1 MVEVNQRT
9 WRIDSVAERVPA
21 RFFRRSRETNSQRQ
35 GGAFSRAIL
44 KTLCH
49 QNRISLGELPNQKHF
64 PQAFNLEVPTATE
77 NQTTIFSGTDV
88 QVGSAG
94 YSLQ

>member
-9 WRIDSVAERVPA
+9 WCIDSVAERVPA

-44 KTLCH
+44 KTL
-49 QNRISLGELPNQKHF
+49 
-64 PQAFNLEVPTATE
+64 
-77 NQTTIFSGTDV
+77 
-88 QVGSAG
+88 
-94 YSLQ
+94 